1 MIPEVFC
8 GFLESVFD
16 MILFCII
23 DGSVMTPPR
32 VAVDQY
38 SGEEEFLNHRYPWRG
53 AGNAV
58 VVALL
63 VLILLLPETG
73 RADFSLPPELREKVD
88 VVSTFDSNQVVT
100 ATEQAAYAEQRRVA
114 TDLIGNALMAV
125 GKGGVYEGKV
135 VRVRQAFP
143 IYRVYSAR
151 EYARTGRSRIGG
163 WWTSVPPGRGI
174 SRAEYRRRY
183 EICESFNPDL
193 DRVVA
198 CRVYPGAL
206 LVIGPG
212 QSVDEKTCG
221 RAGEGYAADSGKRNL
236 QVYLADAFRHEF
248 IIRDDQTPLQDIEHY
263 IGCPSDAA
271 DRPYDWYSG
280 GEGAQ
285 Q

>member
-1 MIPEVFC
+1 
-8 GFLESVFD
+8 
-16 MILFCII
+16 
-23 DGSVMTPPR
+23 MT
-32 VAVDQY
+32 
-38 SGEEEFLNHRYPWRG
+38 HRYFWHG
-53 AGNAV
+53 AGNMA

-73 RADFSLPPELREKVD
+73 QADFLLPPEIRDRVD
-88 VVSTFDSNQVVT
+88 VVASFDSNQVVT
-100 ATEQAAYAEQRRVA
+100 TTEQAAYAEQRRVA
-114 TDLIGNALMAV
+114 TDLIGNALMAD

-135 VRVRQAFP
+135 IRVRQAFP

-151 EYARTGRSRIGG
+151 EYARTGSSRIGG
-163 WWTSVPPGRGI
+163 WWTPVSPGRGL
-174 SRAEYRRRY
+174 SRAEYRQRY
-183 EICESFNPDL
+183 EICERFNPDL

-212 QSVDEKTCG
+212 QSVDEQTCAK
-221 RAGEGYAADSGKRNL
+221 AGERYAADREKRNL
-236 QVYLADAFRHEF
+236 QIYLVEAFRHQF
-248 IIRDDQTPLQDIEHY
+248 IIRDDRTPLQDIEHY

-280 GEGAQ
+280 GERTQ